1 MSSKGTTTEGKAL
14 FELGKKAVAAIRDG
28 SSDALDV
35 IDEYVEGFAKWEA
48 TWNVSSSGSKQI
60 PAADQALAKRLAN
73 QHAQVLR
80 LTAEMQAQ
88 FVESLKG
95 LRAKGRGL
103 KKYIDQMPQK
113 ISTINKKG

>member
-1 MSSKGTTTEGKAL
+1 MSSKGFTSEGKAL
-14 FELGKKAVAAIRDG
+14 LELGKRAVAAIRDG

-35 IDEYVEGFAKWEA
+35 VDAYVVGFAKWEA
-48 TWNVSSSGSKQI
+48 TWHVSPSGSKQI
-60 PAADQALAKRLAN
+60 PVAEQALAKRLAN

-80 LTAEMQAQ
+80 LTTQMQAK

-95 LRAKGRGL
+95 LRAKGKGL

-113 ISTINKKG
+113 ISSISRKG

>member
-1 MSSKGTTTEGKAL
+1 MASKSSSTEAKAL
-14 FELGKKAVAAIRDG
+14 LELGKKAVSAIRDG

-35 IDEYVEGFAKWEA
+35 IDAYVEGFAKWES
-48 TWNVSSSGSKQI
+48 TWKGAKDI
-60 PAADQALAKRLAN
+60 PESDRELAQRVAN

-88 FVESLKG
+88 FLDSLKG

-103 KKYIDQMPQK
+103 KKYIDQLPQK
-113 ISTINKKG
+113 MSTINKKG